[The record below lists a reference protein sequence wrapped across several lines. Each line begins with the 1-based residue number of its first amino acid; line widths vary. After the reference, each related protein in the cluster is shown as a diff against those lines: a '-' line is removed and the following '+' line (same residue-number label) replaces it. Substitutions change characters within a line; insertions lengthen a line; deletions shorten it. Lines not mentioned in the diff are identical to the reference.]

1 MKTLH
6 LFLYN
11 TLLFTF
17 CLLPLSSI
25 TAQVRDTIFIFDQKF
40 YAGDTIRLTEV
51 NLFGKER
58 SFADLDAQKRY
69 FLLRNRVKKVYPYA
83 KMAAERLSVMEH
95 TMDTMQN
102 SRQKKVYVKRTQKY
116 IEDHFTEELKKL
128 SRSQGRILI
137 KLIHRQTGKTAYD
150 LVRDLRNGWNAYWY
164 NKTAWLY
171 DLSLKKGYDPL
182 NVEEDYWIEEILLRA
197 INKGELEPQLPALQY
212 SFSELTKRHHQRK
225 QAAAGHTK

>member
-11 TLLFTF
+11 ALLFTF

-150 LVRDLRNGWNAYWY
+150 LVRDLRNGWNAFWY

-212 SFSELTKRHHQRK
+212 SFSELTKRHYKRK

>member
-1 MKTLH
+1 MKILH

-11 TLLFTF
+11 ALLFTF

>member
-150 LVRDLRNGWNAYWY
+150 LVRDLRNGCTTYR
-164 NKTAWLY
+164 
-171 DLSLKKGYDPL
+171 LK
-182 NVEEDYWIEEILLRA
+182 RA
-197 INKGELEPQLPALQY
+197 MTP
-212 SFSELTKRHHQRK
+212 
-225 QAAAGHTK
+225 